1 MLKISKFSSVHKW
14 PVYFG
19 TSFEQLPEWLGP
31 NCAANI
37 VFLDETDEL
46 LRRGFWFRLSKVVAM
61 VSCGRKVV
69 PSVA

>member
-19 TSFEQLPEWLGP
+19 TSFEQLPQWLVLLVEGLPKFEEGP

-46 LRRGFWFRLSKVVAM
+46 L
-61 VSCGRKVV
+61 
-69 PSVA
+69 